1 MKKPADKI
9 YRGCLIQYC
18 TNVRHYKVI
27 FVEDGNKIT
36 SNLSLSTTYAC
47 KNAIDSLLKRHIV
60 EEMTFPK
67 KEELPMRQ
75 VVNTKTKDVYNN
87 IHHACKEMG
96 MSLSWAYNQLGKSK
110 RSKKLLQYAA

>member
-27 FVEDGNKIT
+27 FVEDG
-36 SNLSLSTTYAC
+36 
-47 KNAIDSLLKRHIV
+47 LLKRHIV